1 MGRASRSP
9 SSSPTRK
16 RRARAPPVAPSADL
30 RRVTAGSVGAGDGRR
45 RSQSA
50 VVVGAGIGGLAVAG
64 RLRRAGFEVTLLE
77 KNDHAGGRCD
87 TLQWRGHRF
96 DTGPS
101 FILLPDA
108 FQDTFAALGERMDG
122 HLELHR
128 VDPTYTVR
136 FSDGAD
142 PLELTADLG
151 KMQAQLEA
159 HEPGSFQRFLAY
171 IGEGRKGLH
180 LLLRHIAH
188 REWRS
193 ALDYFS
199 LSQLPLLGRVH
210 ALSIHYRRVSS
221 FFSSP
226 KLRAAFT
233 FQDMYIGL
241 SPYDAPATFA
251 LLQATEFCDGV
262 WYSAGGLHAIIL
274 ALATIVQDLG
284 VSLRCNAAVGSIEVD
299 SDSTS
304 AAAGEKTASVVLQGG
319 EVLEPDVVVVTA
331 DLPYVYAHL
340 LPDVARPAPGGMARD
355 PSELQLSSSTI
366 SFFWALKKEYT
377 QLGHHN
383 MFLAT
388 GEYRQSF
395 DQIFEGNNLPEKPS
409 FYINAPSRTDR
420 SMAPAGK
427 DSLTVLVPVGHLS
440 DDPEEQ
446 RQQDWPALIARAR
459 QEVLKRLAQ
468 DDVGIVDIDA
478 QLLHEEIYTPEV
490 WEQRYNCHRGAA
502 FGLNHHF
509 GQVGYLRP
517 QCSHPTVSNLYF
529 AGSSTHPGSGLPNV
543 LVSARLAVNR
553 ILEDRGMPSA
563 PGPTE
568 HDRSLINTRY
578 APIPSGLFDEPA
590 GGILPPWL
598 CAALVLGVIA
608 VGVALWNEVGWVTDV
623 AAAMMTVAAAA
634 GDMVTEARTHSAWY
648 GFRLIVPV
656 AEDGAGGLLGYH
668 LSYAGYHVALTLPPI
683 AALWYWRPAELRP
696 LQKAAL
702 CLICTIA
709 FWWTVPWD
717 NYLVANAVW
726 GYGADRVCA
735 TIGYVPVE
743 EYAFFVIQ
751 PILTCLLLF
760 RQQAVQG
767 WRGGC
772 CGGTLAR
779 REGGADTELYLTEP
793 LSLPL
798 PLPGGAGAVAVP
810 RWVVLHL
817 APAAL
822 LLWLTYAAVGWWL
835 ARSSLMYMGL
845 ILGWS
850 SPIMAI
856 QWLYGGST
864 LWRDADLLF
873 PVVIISSVYL
883 WVSDSIAISD
893 GIWWISEKF
902 TTGYEL
908 PILPNVPIEEATFF
922 VVTNLMCVQGVH
934 LFLDALVHLQ

>member
-1 MGRASRSP
+1 MGRRGASRSP
-9 SSSPTRK
+9 SGSP
-16 RRARAPPVAPSADL
+16 APPKSAAQ
-30 RRVTAGSVGAGDGRR
+30 RREGKAAAGGA
-45 RSQSA
+45 SPSA

-64 RLRRAGFEVTLLE
+64 RLRRAGFEVTVLE

-108 FQDTFAALGERMDG
+108 FQDTFASLGARMDAF
-122 HLELHR
+122 LELTR

-136 FSDGAD
+136 FSDGTD

-151 KMQAQLEA
+151 RMQAQLEA
-159 HEPGSFQRFLAY
+159 HEPGSFQNFLAY
-171 IGEGRKGLH
+171 IAEGRKGLH

-193 ALDYFS
+193 ALSYFS
-199 LSQLPLLGRVH
+199 LGNLPLLGRLQ

-221 FFSSP
+221 FFTSP

-262 WYSAGGLHAIIL
+262 WYSTGGLHAIIL
-274 ALATIVQDLG
+274 ALVHIVQDLG
-284 VSLRCNAAVGSIEVD
+284 VALRCNAVVQSIAVDEDRGQHQ
-299 SDSTS
+299 
-304 AAAGEKTASVVLQGG
+304 KASVVLQDG
-319 EVLEPDVVVVTA
+319 EVLNPDIVVVTA
-331 DLPYVYAHL
+331 DLPYAYAHL
-340 LPDVARPAPGGMARD
+340 LPKVARPVPGGMSRD
-355 PSELQLSSSTI
+355 PSDLQLSSSTI
-366 SFFWALKKEYT
+366 SFFWSLNKEYS

-395 DQIFEGNNLPEKPS
+395 DQIFEGNGLPEKPS

-420 SMAPAGK
+420 SMAPPGK
-427 DSLTVLVPVGHLS
+427 DSLTVLVPVGRLS
-440 DDPEEQ
+440 DDPDEV
-446 RQQDWPALIARAR
+446 QDWPGLIARAR
-459 QEVLKRLAQ
+459 KEVLERLAQ
-468 DDVGIVDIDA
+468 DDVGIHDIDA
-478 QLLHEEIYTPEV
+478 QLLHEDIYTPEV
-490 WEQRYNCHRGAA
+490 WEQRYNCYRGAA

-517 QCSHPTVSNLYF
+517 QCAHPSVNNLYF

-543 LVSARLAVNR
+543 LVSARLAVTR
-553 ILEDRGMPSA
+553 ILSDRGMPAA
-563 PGPTE
+563 PGPTD
-568 HDRSLINTRY
+568 HDPSLINSRY
-578 APIPSGLFDEPA
+578 APIPSGLFEA
-590 GGILPPWL
+590 SHGGVIPPWL
-598 CAALVLGVIA
+598 YAAAAFGVVA
-608 VGVALWNEVGWVTDV
+608 AAVALWHEVPWVTT
-623 AAAMMTVAAAA
+623 AAETFLLAASAA
-634 GDMVTEARTHSAWY
+634 GSLVTEARTHSTWY
-648 GFRLIVPV
+648 GFRLSVPIS
-656 AEDGAGGLLGYH
+656 EDNNQNGGMFGYH

-683 AALWYWRPAELRP
+683 AALWLWRSAELRP

-702 CLICTIA
+702 SLICFIA

-717 NYLVANAVW
+717 NYLVANEVW

-735 TIGYVPVE
+735 TIGYVPIE
-743 EYAFFVIQ
+743 EYAFFIIQ
-751 PILTCLLLF
+751 PIMTCLLLF

-772 CGGTLAR
+772 CGGTLATR
-779 REGGADTELYLTEP
+779 QGGVDTELYLTEP
-793 LSLPL
+793 LSLGSL
-798 PLPGGAGAVAVP
+798 IVP
-810 RWVVLHL
+810 RWVALHL
-817 APAAL
+817 LPTAL
-822 LLWLTYAAVGWWL
+822 LLWLSYAAVGWWL
-835 ARSSLMYMGL
+835 ARGSLMYMGL

-850 SPIMAI
+850 APIMSI

-864 LWRDADLLF
+864 LWRDADLLV
-873 PVVIISSVYL
+873 PVVMASSIYL
-883 WVSDSIAISD
+883 WVTDSIAISD
-893 GIWWISEKF
+893 GIWWISEKY
-902 TTGYEL
+902 TTGLEL